1 MNTHIA
7 STSAQTSTSAKPFD
21 TGIPHQ
27 APAAFAGGLLG
38 LGLWLM
44 ASPSVH
50 GLVAESSHLRC
61 CTSGRPSGLTLRH
74 ELPHRVSSSS
84 SPPHGR
90 TRRGRRVRPP
100 VATIIDRRFASVP
113 RSVRTC
119 RRCGRSTRGYDASGR
134 GRCRA
139 MAELIRAKARRVRP
153 AGDCCWGAPLVA
165 TVARPVG
172 SVAHFAHGVQDRA
185 AGHRGQHHRFRRP
198 GRRRRGVGRR
208 APSQGGGDREWAHVA
223 HEHRV
228 NGWGVPPRRQRGG
241 ARGRGHRRRGAA
253 HGGRG
258 ARRLAPHR

>member
-1 MNTHIA
+1 MSTALICRRWCSSRPVTARRDGRDSGVAAQGSGGPATPPRLCADLRAVERGTRSSPESQSKTHIA

-113 RSVRTC
+113 PRSVRTC
-119 RRCGRSTRGYDASGR
+119 RRCGRSTRGDETQVG
-134 GRCRA
+134 
-139 MAELIRAKARRVRP
+139 ERRP
-153 AGDCCWGAPLVA
+153 
-165 TVARPVG
+165 VAR
-172 SVAHFAHGVQDRA
+172 HRWIRDR
-185 AGHRGQHHRFRRP
+185 Q
-198 GRRRRGVGRR
+198 V
-208 APSQGGGDREWAHVA
+208 V
-223 HEHRV
+223 
-228 NGWGVPPRRQRGG
+228 
-241 ARGRGHRRRGAA
+241 
-253 HGGRG
+253 
-258 ARRLAPHR
+258 